1 MRILLKQMHVKKW
14 QALRMNNLRDES
26 GSLSVLIIG
35 LFILTVAL
43 IMVMTNVSSLVL
55 AKKALTQKTEFLA
68 QQGAQEID
76 LEAYY
81 TGTGGL
87 LPYVAEKL
95 FVDQTDP
102 GIPLDCKNATS
113 RVINASS
120 AINDPRL
127 KNFELVSYQCSGG
140 TTYVET
146 KADAVLPYDFG
157 IFQLIDPVI
166 HGYASSAPERRN
178 GFWIRGLRLW

>member
-14 QALRMNNLRDES
+14 QALRVNNLRDES

-43 IMVMTNVSSLVL
+43 IMAMTNVSSLVL

-102 GIPLDCKNATS
+102 ACNHFS
-113 RVINASS
+113 
-120 AINDPRL
+120 
-127 KNFELVSYQCSGG
+127 
-140 TTYVET
+140 
-146 KADAVLPYDFG
+146 
-157 IFQLIDPVI
+157 
-166 HGYASSAPERRN
+166 
-178 GFWIRGLRLW
+178 